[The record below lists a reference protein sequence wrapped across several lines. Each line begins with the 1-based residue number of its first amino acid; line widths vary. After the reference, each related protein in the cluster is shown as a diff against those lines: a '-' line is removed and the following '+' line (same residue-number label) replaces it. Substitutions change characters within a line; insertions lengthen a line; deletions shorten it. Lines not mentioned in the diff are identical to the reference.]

1 MVRELATQSNTMTA
15 LSPFL
20 SFLSV
25 KFSNYCNAM
34 HCRHQSII
42 ILSTPHHGVT
52 KMCAYMW
59 EFRYTQAYLYAQQA
73 VTTCGSGAARNGAR
87 MRKGRTNGEIMR
99 KWIERG
105 EKERKWRENLE
116 LEIELGNGERERKR
130 REHKEMERE
139 GVNGERM
146 RNGDKMRKWR
156 VTIN

>member
-1 MVRELATQSNTMTA
+1 MN
-15 LSPFL
+15 
-20 SFLSV
+20 
-25 KFSNYCNAM
+25 
-34 HCRHQSII
+34 QSII
-42 ILSTPHHGVT
+42 MVSTPHHGVT
-52 KMCAYMW
+52 KMCACGSIGS
-59 EFRYTQAYLYAQQA
+59 QAYLYAQQA

-105 EKERKWRENLE
+105 KRERKWRENLE